1 MLSLVPLYVSATGS
15 LRTRC
20 FADGYWSSLC
30 TRDGQPPDGG
40 GSDAFHYALGECV
53 APSSITRG
61 APDRRC
67 RGLWTFVLDI
77 STLDFRAPRLDAVEA
92 TRYRVLDAVDAA
104 A

>member
-53 APSSITRG
+53 APSSITTGRSRCG
-61 APDRRC
+61 AAEV
-67 RGLWTFVLDI
+67 T
-77 STLDFRAPRLDAVEA
+77 DFCA
-92 TRYRVLDAVDAA
+92 RY
-104 A
+104 